1 MKRRNSCC
9 RILFLLLM
17 VLSSIAFFIEVIIQI
32 LHAPEEDEH
41 LATCFGPKEA
51 TFTMV
56 TIGENFDSS
65 LREELLENKRSW
77 AKKAQRAN
85 VLVLHE
91 NRSVTRH
98 GVE

>member
-1 MKRRNSCC
+1 
-9 RILFLLLM
+9 M

-32 LHAPEEDEH
+32 LRAPEEDEH

-51 TFTMV
+51 TL
-56 TIGENFDSS
+56 G
-65 LREELLENKRSW
+65 
-77 AKKAQRAN
+77 KKAQRAN